1 MVPPRS
7 LLIVQRN
14 SLVPTFEDA
23 VVGDDDNR
31 DNEEDSGLDEIDKTY
46 R

>member
-1 MVPPRS
+1 M
-7 LLIVQRN
+7 VQRN

-23 VVGDDDNR
+23 VVGDDENLGR
-31 DNEEDSGLDEIDKTY
+31 DEDRGLKEIAKIY